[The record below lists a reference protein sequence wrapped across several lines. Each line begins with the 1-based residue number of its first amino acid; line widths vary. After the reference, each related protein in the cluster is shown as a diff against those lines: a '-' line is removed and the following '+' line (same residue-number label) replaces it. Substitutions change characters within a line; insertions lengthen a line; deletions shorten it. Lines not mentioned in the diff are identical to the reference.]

1 VNLIKPYSSLK
12 ESNVLGTQ
20 EVLRLATTNGF
31 IKTKVKPVHYIST
44 NGIFPVDAEAYPTK
58 STEENTIVHL
68 KEDVD
73 LDKFSPFLTEG
84 YAMTKWV
91 AERMCAVAESRGLP
105 VSILRPGNMAGSSLT
120 GLSNPDDLNYL
131 LLQGI
136 LEAGCA
142 PLVDTNYALD
152 LTPVDFA
159 AKAVCQLAA
168 QSPHLVIGRRMHLQS
183 PHKPVP
189 LQKVV
194 EWLNNERKTTM
205 GATAIESVT
214 RAEWMERIATTNEK
228 LSSGWL
234 SFEKYFEA
242 YTWLEM
248 DSDNLQQAL
257 KGSSV
262 ECPSFDISLLKK
274 WFPTSP

>member
-1 VNLIKPYSSLK
+1 M
-12 ESNVLGTQ
+12 GTQ
-20 EVLRLATTNGF
+20 EILRLATTNGF

-44 NGIFPVDAEAYPTK
+44 NGIFPVHSKAYTNSDSATP
-58 STEENTIVHL
+58 EIVHL
-68 KEDVD
+68 KEDID
-73 LDKFSPFLTEG
+73 LDKFIPFLSEG

-120 GLSNPDDLNYL
+120 GISNPDDLNYL
-131 LLQGI
+131 LIQGI

-142 PLVDTNYALD
+142 PILDKDYALD

-159 AKAVCQLAA
+159 AQAVTQLVAR
-168 QSPHLVIGRRMHLQS
+168 SPHLVIGQRMHLQS
-183 PHKPVP
+183 PHKPVQ
-189 LQKVV
+189 LKKVV
-194 EWLNNERKTTM
+194 DWLNDRM
-205 GATAIESVT
+205 GQSITPVT
-214 RAEWMERIATTNEK
+214 REEWIQRISTTNER

-262 ECPSFDISLLKK
+262 KCPDVDVDLLEK
-274 WFPTSP
+274 WFPMAK